1 MKTNRRAA
9 FSLFELIAVM
19 SITGIVFMV
28 VLGSYNSWSSIHS
41 CNGAARILKA
51 GLVQARTLAQTK
63 NRYVAF
69 EFSTF
74 TSNRLQQVS
83 GYQIYICTNNTG
95 NTEQLL
101 NTMLSSASLDDQ
113 QSAVNQMGISYA
125 APYQR
130 LSSHIRLVSA
140 AKPADLD
147 NPDPGALL
155 FFRPNG
161 SVWNGSA
168 DTHSHYAGI
177 YSKQLFN
184 QLPLTRILRIDLAT
198 GAIEIIRT
206 ERKR

>member
-1 MKTNRRAA
+1 MKTNRRSA
-9 FSLFELIAVM
+9 FSLFELIAVLTV
-19 SITGIVFMV
+19 TGIIFMV
-28 VLGSYNSWSSIHS
+28 VLGSYNSWSSIHA

-101 NTMLSSASLDDQ
+101 NTMLSSASLNDQ
-113 QSAVNQMGISYA
+113 QSAVNQMGVSYA

-130 LSSHIRLVSA
+130 FSSHIRL
-140 AKPADLD
+140 DTET
-147 NPDPGALL
+147 LL

-168 DTHSHYAGI
+168 DAHSHYAGI